1 MARGLS
7 ASRTGPEVRAKAME
21 ALRMRRE
28 GLKLREIGEKLG
40 GLSRERARQLVL
52 VGKQLERSQ
61 NRRASAT
68 KG

>member
-7 ASRTGPEVRAKAME
+7 AARTGPEVRAKAME

-28 GLKLREIGEKLG
+28 GLKLREIGEALG

-61 NRRASAT
+61 NRRARSNR
-68 KG
+68 